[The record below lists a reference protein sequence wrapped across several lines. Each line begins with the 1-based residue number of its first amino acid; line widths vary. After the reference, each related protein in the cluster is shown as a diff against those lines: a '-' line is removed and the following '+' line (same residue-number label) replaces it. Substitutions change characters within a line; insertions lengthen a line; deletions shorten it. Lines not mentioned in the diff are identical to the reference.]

1 MRIPNI
7 QKIVQNLLIYI
18 TFSCGCTVVDIVK
31 VTIGPTITGLSIKAK
46 NVDAK
51 TAAFSLL

>member
-31 VTIGPTITGLSIKAK
+31 VTIGPTITGLSIKAEG
-46 NVDAK
+46 NM
-51 TAAFSLL
+51 